1 MNMLP
6 DFDDMGMEYEDEDDV
21 EINVNQ
27 RLVKNRRD
35 QEKRKQTQIDK
46 IDPYKKEMR
55 TRAMQKF
62 ASMKPPTYHEL
73 QVTQLKKVV
82 KHTEDLMKN
91 YKEDC
96 AKYER
101 SVMADGWT
109 DKREKTLINFL
120 VNCSKETM
128 FVELVDA
135 SSYSKDRK
143 KLFKLLD
150 KFVEKVEK
158 ENVVQVITDS
168 AAANVLKE
176 KNLSSFLASKL
187 AAHNL

>member
-21 EINVNQ
+21 EIN
-27 RLVKNRRD
+27 
-35 QEKRKQTQIDK
+35 
-46 IDPYKKEMR
+46 
-55 TRAMQKF
+55 
-62 ASMKPPTYHEL
+62 
-73 QVTQLKKVV
+73 VTQLKKVV

-158 ENVVQVITDS
+158 ENVIPQ
-168 AAANVLKE
+168 LKKTFE
-176 KNLSSFLASKL
+176 RGIAIHDYIYNRPTLL
-187 AAHNL
+187 NMII